1 MGSYGGGCR
10 PTAGLRGV
18 TCSELRRTEP
28 EGGCE
33 HMCLADEDVPQRGRS
48 RGKVEAARE
57 EEALCSGRSL
67 LFDRFRC
74 YEGWCVSGRG
84 FPARLKGFE
93 RGADQQVAPQVTLQ

>member
-1 MGSYGGGCR
+1 
-10 PTAGLRGV
+10 
-18 TCSELRRTEP
+18 
-28 EGGCE
+28 
-33 HMCLADEDVPQRGRS
+33 MCLADEDVPQRGRS

-84 FPARLKGFE
+84 FPARLKLFE